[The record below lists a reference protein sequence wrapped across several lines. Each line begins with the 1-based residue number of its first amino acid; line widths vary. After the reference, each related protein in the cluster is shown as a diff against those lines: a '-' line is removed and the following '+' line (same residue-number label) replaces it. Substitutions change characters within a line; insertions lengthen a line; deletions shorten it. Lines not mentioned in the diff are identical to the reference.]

1 MNKENILNNIQEN
14 IAIEKFRT
22 IHKRQEKAKKILQ
35 STLTVIICCLSVT
48 GIVFAKDI
56 STKLYDNFF
65 MTGKGMEIA
74 MNEGYIEN
82 TNMDYENANASIEN
96 TETGEVIEDVET
108 KVKVSEFVMDDFNLS
123 ITFDVELSEKAKGIV
138 TADEIWEFNFS
149 DLVISDENNVVLYC
163 PTGDRYNE
171 FSQEHNLGIDY
182 EEALDNGSYIGSGVN
197 IIPVQRE
204 GNHVKVVYNIYTGGS
219 SSYPKS
225 KTLTVDMTQ
234 INISK
239 NEGTSMGEEEITL
252 TGDWQ
257 FDIAVPEKMYNR
269 QSVVYVQTDTTNE
282 DYQVEAATLY
292 DTGMEITAKI
302 KTEPQPKHPSFLE
315 WEFYDTLSE
324 DDPLRNPEI
333 MGYIGWKE
341 RQTEAYKEYAKKID
355 ELFDISAYITN
366 ENGEE
371 FQLTQGPSANG
382 STAIDEEGIMT
393 YTGMFD
399 LTKYDQAEII
409 TVHFKYNGQTE
420 EVTLQKKGGE

>member
-1 MNKENILNNIQEN
+1 MY
-14 IAIEKFRT
+14 
-22 IHKRQEKAKKILQ
+22 KRQ
-35 STLTVIICCLSVT
+35 
-48 GIVFAKDI
+48 
-56 STKLYDNFF
+56 
-65 MTGKGMEIA
+65 
-74 MNEGYIEN
+74 
-82 TNMDYENANASIEN
+82 
-96 TETGEVIEDVET
+96 
-108 KVKVSEFVMDDFNLS
+108 
-123 ITFDVELSEKAKGIV
+123 
-138 TADEIWEFNFS
+138 
-149 DLVISDENNVVLYC
+149 VLYC
-163 PTGDRYNE
+163 PTGVRYNE
-171 FSQEHNLGIDY
+171 FSQAHNLGIDY

-225 KTLTVDMTQ
+225 KTLTVDMTK

-239 NEGTSMGEEEITL
+239 NEGTSMGEEEIIL

-315 WEFYDTLSE
+315 WEFYDTLSD

-366 ENGEE
+366 ENDEE

-382 STAIDEEGIMT
+382 STAIDEEGMMT